1 MEKKL
6 TKKQQEILY
15 KKDLIFRTSIE
26 LFKKYGYDNVSIK
39 DICNETGI
47 SSGSLY
53 NIYESKAAILYQF
66 KDLFVTKCYDTLRYN
81 LDPENGV
88 KTIIDYV
95 MALLD
100 TFNYIGADMTL
111 QLHISHNQLFPRKSE
126 GSEVLENYIKSL
138 KMNNIIKTTLPAS
151 QCVDMINIII
161 YGFVYHWC
169 LNKGEFDLI
178 ENARENLAEMLAF
191 LK

>member
-6 TKKQQEILY
+6 TKKQQEIQQ
-15 KKDLIFRTSIE
+15 KKELIFQTSIE
-26 LFKKYGYDNVSIK
+26 LFKKYGYNNVSIK

-53 NIYESKAAILYQF
+53 NMYENKAAILFQF
-66 KDLFVTKCYDTLRYN
+66 KDLFVTKCYDILRAN
-81 LDPENGV
+81 PDPQNGIS
-88 KTIIDYV
+88 TIISYS
-95 MALLD
+95 MNLIK
-100 TFNYIGADMTL
+100 TFDYIGADITL
-111 QLHISHNQLFPRKSE
+111 QLHLSHNDLFPRKSE
-126 GSEVLENYIKSL
+126 GSILLENYIDSL
-138 KMNNIIKTTLPAS
+138 KENNVIKTHLPAS

-169 LNKGEFDLI
+169 VNKGDYDLV
-178 ENARENLAEMLAF
+178 ENAKQNLPEMLTF